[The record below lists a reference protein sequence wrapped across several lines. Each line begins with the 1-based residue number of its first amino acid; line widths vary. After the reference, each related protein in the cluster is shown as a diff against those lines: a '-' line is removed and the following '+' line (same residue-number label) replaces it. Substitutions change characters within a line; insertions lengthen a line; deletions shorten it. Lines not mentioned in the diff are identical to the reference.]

1 MTWNVVLCDEFE
13 PEFERL
19 AEAVQDELL
28 AHMQVLE
35 RFGPSLGRPRVD
47 TLNGSRH
54 ANMKELRFS
63 ANGGVWRVAF
73 AFDPRRTA
81 VVLVAGDKS
90 GYSKRWF
97 YRRLLKTADRRLD
110 RHLAAFE
117 GDENG

>member
-1 MTWNVVLCDEFE
+1 MTWNVVLCDEFD

-35 RFGPSLGRPRVD
+35 RFGPSLGRPHVD
-47 TLNGSRH
+47 TLKGSRH
-54 ANMKELRFS
+54 SNMKELRFR

-73 AFDPRRTA
+73 AFDPQRTA
-81 VVLVAGDKS
+81 IVLMAGDKS

-97 YRRLLKTADRRLD
+97 YRRLIKTPLRPASRGL
-110 RHLAAFE
+110 
-117 GDENG
+117 